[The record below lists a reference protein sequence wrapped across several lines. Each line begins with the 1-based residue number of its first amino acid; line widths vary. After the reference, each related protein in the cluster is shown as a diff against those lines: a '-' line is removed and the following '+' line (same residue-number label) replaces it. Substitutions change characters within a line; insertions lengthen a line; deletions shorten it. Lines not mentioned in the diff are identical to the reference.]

1 MSDLTWAFLSCDCY
15 CILLRTRWVG
25 LLRALWAQPT
35 VEALQL
41 CFFYIPHNCT
51 MLLDQMPGC
60 CSRWFC
66 WIMVQLPIHSE
77 PKPRTWWNF
86 NMFWM
91 VLTMMTDSCYEKLIL
106 AMLSQK
112 SRMCRPRSVALPR
125 SSKVSNIL
133 IASLE
138 KLLKS
143 IARFHNC
150 EANEFWKD
158 FHKLPFPESKWL
170 RLLHQT

>member
-1 MSDLTWAFLSCDCY
+1 MSDLTWAFFSCDCY
-15 CILLRTRWVG
+15 SVLLRTRWVG
-25 LLRALWAQPT
+25 LLRALWALPT
-35 VEALQL
+35 VGALQL

-51 MLLDQMPGC
+51 MLLDQMPGS

-143 IARFHNC
+143 IARFH
-150 EANEFWKD
+150 
-158 FHKLPFPESKWL
+158 KLGAGLEVGEL
-170 RLLHQT
+170 GLLLGMSRDKRNTSL